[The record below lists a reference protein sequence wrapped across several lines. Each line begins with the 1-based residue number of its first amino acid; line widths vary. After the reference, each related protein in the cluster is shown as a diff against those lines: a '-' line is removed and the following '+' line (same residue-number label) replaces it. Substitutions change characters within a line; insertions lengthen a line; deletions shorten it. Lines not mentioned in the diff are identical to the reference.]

1 MIWVFT
7 LLLSLSTFAKFA
19 ALDSELRAY
28 PYPHPVLFHEVD
40 FAGTPLKMA
49 YMDVKPL
56 NPNGQTVVLLHG
68 KNFCGSYWEKT
79 ISDLSKEGFRVIV
92 PDQIGFG
99 KSSKPKTYAYTLQA
113 LAQNTQ
119 SILKKF
125 KITKYIVVGHSMGGM
140 LGIRYALMYPDQVTK
155 LLLINPIGL
164 EDWKLKIPY
173 HGVEENYQNELKA
186 TIASIKKYQQDVY
199 YAGKWKPEYD
209 KGIEILA
216 GWTLHPSY
224 KEVAWSAALTTDM
237 VFTQPVIYEVGL
249 LKMPTLLMVGTRDRT
264 AVGKAWASDKVRPE
278 LGRYDLLGKE
288 VVAKIPQGKLLEIPN
303 VGHMPMVEVYDQYI
317 KALKEFIQN

>member
-1 MIWVFT
+1 MIWLIT
-7 LLLSLSTFAKFA
+7 LLLSFSIFAKFEP
-19 ALDSELRAY
+19 LDSELRAY
-28 PYPHPVLFHEVD
+28 PYPYPVLFQEVD
-40 FAGTPLKMA
+40 FAGAALKMA
-49 YMDVKPL
+49 YMDIKPEKA
-56 NPNGQTVVLLHG
+56 NGQTIVLLHG
-68 KNFCGSYWEKT
+68 KNFSGAYWEKT
-79 ISDLSKEGFRVIV
+79 ANELVKDGYRVII

-119 SILKKF
+119 AILKKF
-125 KITKYIVVGHSMGGM
+125 KISKYIVVGHSMGGM

-173 HGVEENYQNELKA
+173 HSVEENYQNELKA
-186 TIASIKKYQQDVY
+186 NTASIKKYQQDVY
-199 YAGKWKPEYD
+199 YAGNWKPEYD

-224 KEVAWSAALTTDM
+224 KEIAWSAALTTDM

-264 AVGKAWASDKVRPE
+264 AVGKNWASDKVKAE

-288 VVAKIPQGKLLEIPN
+288 VIAKIPQGKLVEIPN
-303 VGHMPMVEVYDQYI
+303 VGHMPMVEVFDQYI
-317 KALKEFIQN
+317 KHLKDFIRN

>member
-1 MIWVFT
+1 MIW
-7 LLLSLSTFAKFA
+7 LLTFLISFSTFAKFEP
-19 ALDSELRAY
+19 LDSELRAY
-28 PYPHPVLFHEVD
+28 PYPFPVLFHEVD
-40 FAGTPLKMA
+40 FAGMPLKMA
-49 YMDVKPL
+49 YMDIKPEK
-56 NPNGQTVVLLHG
+56 PNGQTVVLLHG
-68 KNFCGSYWEKT
+68 KNFSGSYWEKT
-79 ISDLSKEGFRVIV
+79 INDLTKEGFRVIV

-113 LAQNTQ
+113 LAQNTAA
-119 SILKKF
+119 ILKEF
-125 KITKYIVVGHSMGGM
+125 KIAKYQVVGHSMGGM
-140 LGIRYALMYPDQVTK
+140 LGIRMALMYPEQITK
-155 LLLINPIGL
+155 LSLINPIGL

-173 HGVEENYQNELKA
+173 HGVEDSYKNELKA
-186 TIASIKKYQQDVY
+186 NLASIKKYQQNVY

-237 VFTQPVIYEVGL
+237 IFTQPVIYEVGL

-264 AVGKAWASDKVRPE
+264 AVGKAWASDKVKAE

-288 VVAKIPQGKLLEIPN
+288 VIAKIPNGKLIEIPN
-303 VGHMPMVEVYDQYI
+303 VGHMPQVEVYDQYI
-317 KALKEFIQN
+317 KYLKDFIQN

>member
-1 MIWVFT
+1 MILLLT
-7 LLLSLSTFAKFA
+7 LLLSFSTFAKFEP
-19 ALDSELRAY
+19 LDSELRAY
-28 PYPHPVLFHEVD
+28 PYPYPVLFHEVD
-40 FAGTPLKMA
+40 FAGIPLKMA
-49 YMDVKPL
+49 YMDVKPAKA
-56 NPNGQTVVLLHG
+56 NGQTVVLLHG
-68 KNFCGSYWEKT
+68 KNFSGAYWERTAK
-79 ISDLSKEGFRVIV
+79 DLSAAGFRVII

-119 SILKKF
+119 AILKEF
-125 KITKYIVVGHSMGGM
+125 KISKYIVIGHSMGGM

-155 LLLINPIGL
+155 LLLVNPIGL

-173 HGVEENYQNELKA
+173 HNVEENYQSELKA
-186 TIASIKKYQQDVY
+186 TAASFKKYQQDVY

-264 AVGKAWASDKVRPE
+264 AVAKAWASEKVKAE

-288 VVAKIPQGKLLEIPN
+288 VIAKIPQGKLVEIPN

-317 KALKEFIQN
+317 KHLKEFIQN

>member
-1 MIWVFT
+1 MIWLFT
-7 LLLSLSTFAKFA
+7 LLLSFSTFAKFEP
-19 ALDSELRAY
+19 LDSELQTY
-28 PYPHPVLFHEVD
+28 PYPYPVSFHEVN
-40 FAGTPLKMA
+40 FAGVALKMA
-49 YMDVKPL
+49 FMDIKPEKA
-56 NPNGQTVVLLHG
+56 NGQTIVLLHG
-68 KNFCGSYWEKT
+68 KNFSGSYWERTANELVK
-79 ISDLSKEGFRVIV
+79 DGYRVII

-119 SILKKF
+119 AILKEF
-125 KITKYIVVGHSMGGM
+125 KISKYIVVGHSMGGM
-140 LGIRYALMYPDQVTK
+140 LGIRYALMYPDEVTK

-173 HGVEENYQNELKA
+173 HSVEENYQNEMKA
-186 TIASIKKYQQDVY
+186 NTASIKKYQQDVY
-199 YAGKWKPEYD
+199 YAGNWKPEYE

-264 AVGKAWASDKVRPE
+264 AVGKNWASDKVKAE

-288 VVAKIPQGKLLEIPN
+288 FIAKISQGKLIEIPN
-303 VGHMPMVEVYDQYI
+303 VGHMPMVEVFDQYI
-317 KALKEFIQN
+317 KHLKDFIQN